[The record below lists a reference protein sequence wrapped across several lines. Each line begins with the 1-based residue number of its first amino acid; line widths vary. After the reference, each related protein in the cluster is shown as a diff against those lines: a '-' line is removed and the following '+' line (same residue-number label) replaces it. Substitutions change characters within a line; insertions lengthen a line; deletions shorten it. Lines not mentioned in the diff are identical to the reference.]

1 MAKTDIRLP
10 PDIIRAIERV
20 ISRGETAQVKND
32 RGVLKV
38 QTTAVRL
45 ERAQE
50 I

>member
-1 MAKTDIRLP
+1 MAKAEIRLP

-20 ISRGETAQVKND
+20 VSRGETAQVKND

-38 QTTAVRL
+38 QSTAVKL
-45 ERAQE
+45 EMAQE